1 MRTRVVEQFMI
12 HLYFC
17 RWLNTLEFLTRM
29 CEAKTGTKTEDW
41 RKDAKS
47 KSKFVRSCLCHL
59 GSSSLQMKWRACS
72 SSNRLT
78 WSFNSSITCK
88 TVSQDA
94 GVPTKSS
101 AVDSKSMAMN
111 GFSILDSKSL
121 DLIRIRSRAFLR
133 RKLSRAKL
141 SLRASR
147 SGLLDVER
155 DTWPTTVDAQRGPS
169 TVLDL
174 QLMAFVN
181 SL

>member
-1 MRTRVVEQFMI
+1 MFHESFKITMDNHGLHPVSLPTFVAQTVTHAARCSSFVIHTWPGLHEGAWLRHAKFQISANFFCEEIMRTRVVEQFMI

-94 GVPTKSS
+94 GARQKV
-101 AVDSKSMAMN
+101 
-111 GFSILDSKSL
+111 
-121 DLIRIRSRAFLR
+121 
-133 RKLSRAKL
+133 
-141 SLRASR
+141 
-147 SGLLDVER
+147 LL
-155 DTWPTTVDAQRGPS
+155 
-169 TVLDL
+169 
-174 QLMAFVN
+174 
-181 SL
+181 